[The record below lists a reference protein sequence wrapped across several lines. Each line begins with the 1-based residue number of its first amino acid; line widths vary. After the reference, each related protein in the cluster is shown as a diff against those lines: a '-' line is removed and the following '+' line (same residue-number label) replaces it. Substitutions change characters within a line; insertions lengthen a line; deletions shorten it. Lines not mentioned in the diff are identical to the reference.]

1 MPRLSPPLEAN
12 LFKIDRPQKGATDME
27 RGRYQ
32 KKAPAAGL
40 GGFGSWGFLIFE
52 TRTRLV
58 ITGTMTAERFK
69 FRLLL

>member
-1 MPRLSPPLEAN
+1 
-12 LFKIDRPQKGATDME
+12 ME